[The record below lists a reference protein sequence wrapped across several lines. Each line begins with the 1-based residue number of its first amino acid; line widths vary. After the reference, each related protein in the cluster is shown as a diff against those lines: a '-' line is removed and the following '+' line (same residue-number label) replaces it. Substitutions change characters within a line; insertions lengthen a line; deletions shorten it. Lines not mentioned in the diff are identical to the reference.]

1 MAAEGRLLT
10 SARRILVV
18 EDDDTLRE
26 TLAEVLVEVGHEVRA
41 AAHGHEALD
50 HLDGWEP
57 HLILLDLMMPTMD
70 AFAFRT
76 RQRQLGLAT
85 RARTIVISAAR
96 DLESAA
102 AILDADD
109 WIAKPF
115 RLQQVVDAVD
125 HLPSAPT

>member
-1 MAAEGRLLT
+1 MTPAE
-10 SARRILVV
+10 RRILVV
-18 EDDDTLRE
+18 EDDETLRE
-26 TLAEVLVEVGHEVRA
+26 TLTEVLVEEGHEVRA

-76 RQRQLGLAT
+76 RQRQLGIAP
-85 RARTIVISAAR
+85 RARTIVVSAAR
-96 DLESAA
+96 DLESAVRL
-102 AILDADD
+102 LDADA

-125 HLPSAPT
+125 DLLSPAG

>member
-1 MAAEGRLLT
+1 MTGTKRRL
-10 SARRILVV
+10 LVV

-26 TLAEVLVEVGHEVRA
+26 TLTEVLLDEGHEVRA

-70 AFAFRT
+70 GFAFRT
-76 RQRQLGLAT
+76 RQRQLGIAPQ
-85 RARTIVISAAR
+85 ARTIVISAAR
-96 DLESAA
+96 DLESAVER
-102 AILDADD
+102 LDADG

-115 RLQQVVDAVD
+115 RIQEVVDTVD
-125 HLPSAPT
+125 RLLSSSG

>member
-1 MAAEGRLLT
+1 MTPAE
-10 SARRILVV
+10 RRILVV

-26 TLAEVLVEVGHEVRA
+26 TLTEVLVEEGHEVRA

-76 RQRQLGLAT
+76 RQRQLGIAP
-85 RARTIVISAAR
+85 RARTIVVSAAR
-96 DLESAA
+96 DLEHAVSL
-102 AILDADD
+102 LDADA

-125 HLPSAPT
+125 DLLSPAG